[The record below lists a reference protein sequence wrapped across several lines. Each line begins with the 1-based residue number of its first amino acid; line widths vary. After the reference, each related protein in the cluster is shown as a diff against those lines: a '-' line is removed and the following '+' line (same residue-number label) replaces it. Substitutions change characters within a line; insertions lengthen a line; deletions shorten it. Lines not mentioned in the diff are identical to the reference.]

1 MCQRWDSQSPQSH
14 PHTPQAHPDAG
25 LEENFCR
32 NPDNKERPWC
42 YTTDPTMRWN
52 YCHVPEC
59 PDPTSSDFLTE
70 MCGSLRVSCQ
80 GRCESHY
87 WSSDQCQCDQ
97 DCSLFRDCCRD
108 FEEMCNTAAQTSS
121 DRHHHKWKCL
131 PGYHHHQHDEVAY
144 WLVADCP
151 DDCMD
156 DVTRYQCSKHADPY
170 NPADLIYRMPVQDGS
185 TNVNFRNIFCA
196 RCNNVSMEDVITW
209 DVVPVCTGLTN
220 SSAHPVG
227 GAQMYN
233 DILSGYGDCPG
244 TVKLEFNPDNV
255 QARRCIPHE
264 VDMSNENCNA
274 TACRSY
280 DLLLKGDHKIYK
292 NIHCALCE
300 GLSLEAT
307 RNLHCLFVV
316 GFHIWC
322 SRCIPITHLFNFD
335 ADESCENSA
344 EHCLPNSFYDPF
356 VDSCRPFSS
365 VRHSS
370 LEQTFPVQNCSRP
383 ILNFTSEEFDIFP
396 NGSVHLFSSNVSCPA
411 EQVAILGTTASV
423 CGDCLL
429 NDTSGGQTTWEAAQ
443 AWVTLGLVMG
453 FSVILIG

>member
-1 MCQRWDSQSPQSH
+1 MCRSWVV
-14 PHTPQAHPDAG
+14 TCEG
-25 LEENFCR
+25 R
-32 NPDNKERPWC
+32 
-42 YTTDPTMRWN
+42 
-52 YCHVPEC
+52 
-59 PDPTSSDFLTE
+59 
-70 MCGSLRVSCQ
+70 CGS
-80 GRCESHY
+80 HY
-87 WSSDQCQCDQ
+87 DILLPCQCDQ

-108 FEEMCNTAAQTSS
+108 FEEVCNTPAQTPS
-121 DRHHHKWKCL
+121 DRHHQKWKCL
-131 PGYHHHQHDEVAY
+131 PGYDEGTAY

-170 NPADLIYRMPVQDGS
+170 NPGDLIYRMPVQDGS

-196 RCNNVSMEDVITW
+196 RCNNVSMEDVIIW
-209 DVVPVCTGLTN
+209 VVVPVCTGLTN

-227 GAQMYN
+227 GAQIYN
-233 DILSGYGDCPG
+233 NILRDRHGDCPG

-255 QARRCIPHE
+255 QARQCIPHE
-264 VDMSNENCNA
+264 VDMSNANCNA

-280 DLLLKGDHKIYK
+280 DLLLKGEHKIYK

-300 GLSLEAT
+300 GLSLVAT
-307 RNLHCLFVV
+307 TNLHCPFGVQSRV
-316 GFHIWC
+316 GC
-322 SRCIPITHLFNFD
+322 SSCMPLTHLFNFN
-335 ADESCENSA
+335 ADESRENNT
-344 EHCLPNSFYDPF
+344 EHCPTVGNSFYDPF

-365 VRHSS
+365 VRHCSW
-370 LEQTFPVQNCSRP
+370 EQTFPVQNCSRP

-411 EQVAILGTTASV
+411 EQVAILGTTASI

-443 AWVTLGLVMG
+443 DWVALGLVMG
-453 FSVILIG
+453 FSVILLG